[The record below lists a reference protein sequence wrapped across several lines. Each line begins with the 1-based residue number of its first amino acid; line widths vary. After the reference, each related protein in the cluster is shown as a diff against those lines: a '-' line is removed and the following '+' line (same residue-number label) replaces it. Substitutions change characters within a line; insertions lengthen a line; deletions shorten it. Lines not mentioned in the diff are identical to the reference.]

1 MAYISSNANRWYVG
15 REAAYGQIP
24 AIAPG
29 NRIPAVKL
37 TAQQQREKSQRK
49 DKTGSR
55 TWQGMPQGMRLQTS
69 FDMTSYMRDWPD
81 PTTLPSHGPLMEAA
95 LGAPG
100 VLWAGNIAN
109 TGSTASTIAFTTPHG
124 LTAGQAITSGGEI
137 RFVAAVSDPQ
147 TVILTAPF
155 SAAPAQGSI
164 IGQTA
169 TYNLATQLPSVSIF
183 DYWDPS
189 TAVQRVLCGAAVDQM
204 TVKLNGD
211 FHQFQFKGSAQ
222 DLIDSSSFT
231 LGQGGQQTYP
241 AEPALDGFTYSPV
254 PGNLGQVWMGVFP
267 NQFFTVSDASIQIQN
282 DLDTRSKEFGTTL
295 PLAVVPGTRTVSV
308 TLQLFG
314 QDDQA
319 TTALYQA
326 ARQQSPVSMMFQMG
340 QVAGQLVGVYLKSL
354 VPTVPQFDDSDKRLQ
369 WKFTDS
375 ARKVRRKTKS
385 WWRSDD
391 ELRD

>member
-81 PTTLPSHGPLMEAA
+81 PTTLPSHGPLVEAA

-100 VLWAGNIAN
+100 VLWGGNIAN
-109 TGSTASTIAFTTPHG
+109 AGSTASTVVFTTAHG
-124 LTAGQAITSGGEI
+124 LTPGQAITAGGEI
-137 RFVAAVSDPQ
+137 RFVAAISDPQ
-147 TVILTAPF
+147 TVVLTAPF
-155 SAAPAQGSI
+155 STAPAQGAI

-169 TYNLATQLPSVSIF
+169 TYNLAMQLPSVSIF

-189 TAVQRVLCGAAVDQM
+189 TAVQRVLSGAAVDQM

-222 DLIDSSSFT
+222 DLIDSSS
-231 LGQGGQQTYP
+231 
-241 AEPALDGFTYSPV
+241 
-254 PGNLGQVWMGVFP
+254 
-267 NQFFTVSDASIQIQN
+267 
-282 DLDTRSKEFGTTL
+282 
-295 PLAVVPGTRTVSV
+295 
-308 TLQLFG
+308 
-314 QDDQA
+314 
-319 TTALYQA
+319 
-326 ARQQSPVSMMFQMG
+326 
-340 QVAGQLVGVYLKSL
+340 
-354 VPTVPQFDDSDKRLQ
+354 
-369 WKFTDS
+369 
-375 ARKVRRKTKS
+375 
-385 WWRSDD
+385 
-391 ELRD
+391 